1 MKNIFPIKLFT
12 LIFLG
17 LITIPY
23 LALANMVS
31 PYPVYDWS
39 RIILFSLIVFLIGFL
54 AWVLSPLGL
63 IFIASTL
70 TQFLIPK
77 KEIRIVAWVFQGI
90 VFAFTILLGIIG
102 IIFSLSLPRYNEGRY
117 TFLIGTSGVVII
129 ICLLMIGVMIA
140 QFIWQK
146 RKRDIIQ

>member
-1 MKNIFPIKLFT
+1 MKNIFSPKLLA
-12 LIFLG
+12 LIFIG
-17 LITIPY
+17 LITIPH
-23 LALANMVS
+23 LALANVVS

-54 AWVLSPLGL
+54 VWVLSPLGL

-77 KEIRIVAWVFQGI
+77 KEIRIVALVFQGLVLI
-90 VFAFTILLGIIG
+90 FTILLGIIA
-102 IIFSLSLPRYNEGRY
+102 IIFSFYLPRYGEERY
-117 TFLIGTSGVVII
+117 TFLSGISGAVII
-129 ICLLMIGVMIA
+129 ICVLMIGTMIT

>member
-1 MKNIFPIKLFT
+1 MKNIFSPKLFA
-12 LIFLG
+12 LISIG

-23 LALANMVS
+23 LALANVVS

-54 AWVLSPLGL
+54 VWVLSPLGL
-63 IFIASTL
+63 IFIASSL
-70 TQFLIPK
+70 VQFLIPK
-77 KEIRIVAWVFQGI
+77 KEIRIVAWVFQGLVLI
-90 VFAFTILLGIIG
+90 FSILLGIIG
-102 IIFSLSLPRYNEGRY
+102 IIFSPSLFRYSQERY
-117 TFLIGTSGVVII
+117 IFLISIPGAAII
-129 ICLLMIGVMIA
+129 ICFLMIGVMIA

>member
-1 MKNIFPIKLFT
+1 MKNIFSPKLLA
-12 LIFLG
+12 LIFIG

-23 LALANMVS
+23 LALANVVS

-39 RIILFSLIVFLIGFL
+39 RIILFSLMVFLIGFL
-54 AWVLSPLGL
+54 VWVLSPLGL

-90 VFAFTILLGIIG
+90 VFIFTILLGIIG
-102 IIFSLSLPRYNEGRY
+102 IIFSFSLPRYIEERY
-117 TFLIGTSGVVII
+117 AFLIGIFGAVII

>member
-23 LALANMVS
+23 LALANVVS
-31 PYPVYDWS
+31 PYHVYDWS
-39 RIILFSLIVFLIGFL
+39 RIILFSLMVFLTGFL
-54 AWVLSPLGL
+54 VWALSPLGL
-63 IFIASTL
+63 IFIASAL

-77 KEIRIVAWVFQGI
+77 KEIRIVAWVFQGL

-102 IIFSLSLPRYNEGRY
+102 IIFSLSLPGYNEGRY
-117 TFLIGTSGVVII
+117 VFLIGISGAVII
-129 ICLLMIGVMIA
+129 ICLLMIGAMIA
-140 QFIWQK
+140 QSIWQK